1 MGAIKRQQRL
11 RHVPRSGT
19 VKLVR
24 LRAPKPKLPR
34 KAGPH
39 GDGWWQQGH
48 NIPREYRSRW
58 LKTSREVTREV
69 RGTPGW
75 SAVRLQNGQTS
86 PMVVARHP
94 GAPPRAPV
102 LRSQM
107 PEAPRQKVH
116 VKWGENPPRLR
127 RNQFEKERCDCARR
141 PPHKPHREPKSVHL
155 IPRMRTQHRSRP
167 SHLLRRNLHVSV
179 LYKEIVKLQKIV
191 EAEAGFNDGGQEA

>member
-39 GDGWWQQGH
+39 GEGWWQQGH
-48 NIPREYRSRW
+48 KIPREYRSRW

-116 VKWGENPPRLR
+116 VNGEKTHQDFAGTSLKRNGVTVPEDHHTNHIVNP
-127 RNQFEKERCDCARR
+127 
-141 PPHKPHREPKSVHL
+141 S
-155 IPRMRTQHRSRP
+155 QHT
-167 SHLLRRNLHVSV
+167 
-179 LYKEIVKLQKIV
+179 LYR
-191 EAEAGFNDGGQEA
+191 G